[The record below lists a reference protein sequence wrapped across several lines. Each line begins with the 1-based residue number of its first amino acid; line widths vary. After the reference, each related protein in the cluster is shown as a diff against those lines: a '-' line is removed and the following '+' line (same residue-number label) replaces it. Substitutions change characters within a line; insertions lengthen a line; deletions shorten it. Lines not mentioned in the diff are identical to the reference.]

1 MDIGEYIREPLGAA
15 AFAILAVIAYI
26 YIKAKM
32 NNEPKPQTSQYIKPA
47 FLVGLLV
54 YFIVS
59 SGAGKREKISS
70 EPF

>member
-1 MDIGEYIREPLGAA
+1 MDIGDYLREPLNAA
-15 AFAILAVIAYI
+15 IFAALVTAAYVH
-26 YIKAKM
+26 IKAKM
-32 NNEPKPQTSQYIKPA
+32 NNEGKLQLSQYIKPA

-59 SGAGKREKISS
+59 NGSGTREKISS